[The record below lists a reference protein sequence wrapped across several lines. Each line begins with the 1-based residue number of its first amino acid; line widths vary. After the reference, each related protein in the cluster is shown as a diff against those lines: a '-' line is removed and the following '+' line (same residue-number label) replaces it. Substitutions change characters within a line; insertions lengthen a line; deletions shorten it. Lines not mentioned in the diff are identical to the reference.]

1 MEPTLTWLDLT
12 ATDRD
17 KMRRVL
23 DLFNEQGTVD
33 EMGLGTLRDTF
44 SDALFPGTSTL
55 QTRLRYM
62 LFVPWIYQRL
72 EHRRTPGEQVAQK
85 AREAE
90 IRLIERLLE
99 GGDDDGVIGARSRG
113 SLQRLPSVVYW
124 AGLVRW
130 GIFKPEQSQG
140 WYHTHFETVANGGQS
155 VERADDPGVIWS
167 RRPTWHPRL
176 PRPPDSFPGDASFA
190 LTRDDAEFL
199 QGRIAE
205 GCAGTLFAWMAREG
219 SDSPAD
225 SFWDDP
231 DVARAGEWIRN
242 LVELARRFSLHVEGM
257 PLLYNLLL
265 AEHFRQEFGGDEEW
279 IDRYRAELA
288 EWEER
293 EAQAPP
299 CDPDTIWTFVNSRGA
314 HPAKPQCRFV
324 ESWSSRLAENGV
336 AGTADD
342 DVLRKLIADREQQLK
357 GKRARLTNSARLL
370 NWNGRVGVGR
380 MDFRWF
386 RVRRLL
392 SDLHQGLGRA
402 A

>member
-1 MEPTLTWLDLT
+1 
-12 ATDRD
+12 
-17 KMRRVL
+17 
-23 DLFNEQGTVD
+23 
-33 EMGLGTLRDTF
+33 MGLGTLRDTF

-72 EHRRTPGEQVAQK
+72 EHSRTPSEQVAQK

-90 IRLIERLLE
+90 IRLIEPLLKS
-99 GGDDDGVIGARSRG
+99 GDDDGVIGARSRG

-140 WYHTHFETVANGGQS
+140 WYHTHFEIVANGGQS
-155 VERADDPGVIWS
+155 VGRADDPGVIWS

-190 LTRDDAEFL
+190 LTRDEAEFL

-205 GCAGTLFAWMAREG
+205 GCAGTLFAWMAGEG
-219 SDSPAD
+219 SDSPAN

-231 DVARAGEWIRN
+231 DVERSGEWIRN

-265 AEHFRQEFGGDEEW
+265 AEHFRQKFEGDEEW
-279 IDRYRAELA
+279 INRYRTELA

-293 EAQAPP
+293 EAREPP
-299 CDPDTIWTFVNSRGA
+299 CDLDAIWTFVHSRGTR
-314 HPAKPQCRFV
+314 PAKLQCCFV
-324 ESWSSRLAENGV
+324 ESWSNRLAENGV

-370 NWNGRVGVGR
+370 HWNGRVGVGR

-392 SDLHQGLGRA
+392 IDLHQGLGRA
-402 A
+402 T